1 MLGKVTGGMEKMK
14 SCLESVEGN
23 REMCHPLFKN
33 NVIHYFRSAEQS
45 RELSSVEMGRITSY
59 LHLLE
64 VKQL

>member
-1 MLGKVTGGMEKMK
+1 MSSIIQSLA
-14 SCLESVEGN
+14 
-23 REMCHPLFKN
+23 
-33 NVIHYFRSAEQS
+33 FRSAEQS